1 MTQAKREA
9 REGRRRVPLVLVVA
23 AATIVTQA
31 AAQAHELRPV
41 DENQILLDIAQ
52 SGMYADLAQRKQ
64 HTRLDKQRQSTL
76 SSSESDMHGDLD
88 LESLREDSVQDLL
101 AADNTKMGRDDVQ
114 KAIARGVAVDKQDVH
129 GRTALMKASH
139 EGNGAL
145 VLALLEHGANPNL
158 QDENKVSALL
168 AAVETN
174 QTEVVRA
181 LLDGGASP
189 DLVSKANTSALMVAS
204 DLGFAHLVRL
214 LLRHRAAVDLQDEDG
229 STALMWATASNHSDV
244 VRALLDSGANTR
256 LVNSRGL
263 SALDMAQP
271 AAAQLFPDHTPPTK
285 QHTSVEGQDS
295 RAGAVTEAVHA
306 GRTSQAELPGQ
317 RHFTREYVAS

>member
-1 MTQAKREA
+1 MMEAKREA
-9 REGRRRVPLVLVVA
+9 PEGRRRVPLVLVVV
-23 AATIVTQA
+23 AATFVTQA
-31 AAQAHELRPV
+31 AQAHDLRPL
-41 DENQILLDIAQ
+41 DENHILLDITQ

-64 HTRLDKQRQSTL
+64 PTRLDKQLQSTH
-76 SSSESDMHGDLD
+76 SSSELYELSDIHGDLN
-88 LESLREDSVQDLL
+88 LENYNTKIRREDVR
-101 AADNTKMGRDDVQ
+101 N
-114 KAIARGVAVDKQDVH
+114 AIARGVALDKQDVH

-145 VLALLEHGANPNL
+145 VLALLELGANPNL

-271 AAAQLFPDHTPPTK
+271 AAAQLFRDHTPPPTK
-285 QHTSVEGQDS
+285 QHTSVEGQDAH
-295 RAGAVTEAVHA
+295 AGAVTEAEYA

-317 RHFTREYVAS
+317 RRFTREYAAS

>member
-1 MTQAKREA
+1 
-9 REGRRRVPLVLVVA
+9 
-23 AATIVTQA
+23 
-31 AAQAHELRPV
+31 
-41 DENQILLDIAQ
+41 
-52 SGMYADLAQRKQ
+52 
-64 HTRLDKQRQSTL
+64 
-76 SSSESDMHGDLD
+76 MHGDLD

-101 AADNTKMGRDDVQ
+101 AADNTKMGRDDVR

-271 AAAQLFPDHTPPTK
+271 AAAQLFQDHTPPTK

-295 RAGAVTEAVHA
+295 RAGAVTEAEYA